1 MHSYI
6 LFKKPKLLY
15 INLVCIFQKSRKLII
30 NVLCR
35 VRDLMEIGYVTTTAQ
50 ITTLLEDNVML
61 PEAGNY
67 HNVVATTIIIKD
79 NTF

>member
-1 MHSYI
+1 
-6 LFKKPKLLY
+6 
-15 INLVCIFQKSRKLII
+15 
-30 NVLCR
+30 
-35 VRDLMEIGYVTTTAQ
+35 MEIGYVTTTAQ